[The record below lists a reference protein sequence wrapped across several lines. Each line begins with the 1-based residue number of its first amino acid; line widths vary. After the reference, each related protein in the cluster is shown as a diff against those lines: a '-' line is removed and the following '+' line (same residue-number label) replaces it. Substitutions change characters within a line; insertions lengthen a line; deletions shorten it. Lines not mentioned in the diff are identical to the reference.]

1 MTETTNSPAPA
12 SESALSRPL
21 TLDDAM
27 EIDFAEPEEANVE
40 EETATQSDETPGEA
54 EQGQETEEIEA
65 AEENAEEGEAGS
77 EEPKPEP
84 TDDVHVTVDGK
95 SVPLSEVKL
104 GYMRQADYSR
114 KTQEVASRR
123 KDLEAKVAR
132 VDASVN
138 AVAQFLAQ
146 QIPAAPDPQLALTNP
161 GEYVAKEAQHK
172 AALAQINTLLTQAA
186 EVKEVTKALTQ
197 EQRSELIA
205 AENAKLHEAF
215 PQTRTDEGRKSFF
228 ETAAATAKALGYSDE
243 EIGQAMDHRLFA
255 LAHYAAKGMQAE
267 RAQQKAKEKVQNAP
281 PVAPQKARPQSP
293 SQATA
298 RRNQEAIK
306 RLAKTGSIDDAL
318 NIDWA

>member
-12 SESALSRPL
+12 SESALSHPL
-21 TLDDAM
+21 TLDDAAS
-27 EIDFAEPEEANVE
+27 INFDDPEEGTEEVVE
-40 EETATQSDETPGEA
+40 GQQSAETPGEA

-77 EEPKPEP
+77 DEPKPEP

-146 QIPAAPDPQLALTNP
+146 QIPPPPPAELAYTNAP
-161 GEYVAKEAQHK
+161 EYVAKKAHYEAAVDQLNK
-172 AALAQINTLLTQAA
+172 LLTQAA
-186 EVKEVTKALTQ
+186 EVKEVTSALTQ

-215 PQTRTDEGRKSFF
+215 PQTRTDEGRKVFF
-228 ETAAATAKALGYSDE
+228 ETAAGAAKAAGYSDE

-267 RAQQKAKEKVQNAP
+267 KAQQKAKEKVQNAP
-281 PVAPQKARPQSP
+281 PVAPQKARPGERRRLRPGAIRRRSKGWHEP
-293 SQATA
+293 A
-298 RRNQEAIK
+298 RSM
-306 RLAKTGSIDDAL
+306 TH
-318 NIDWA
+318 